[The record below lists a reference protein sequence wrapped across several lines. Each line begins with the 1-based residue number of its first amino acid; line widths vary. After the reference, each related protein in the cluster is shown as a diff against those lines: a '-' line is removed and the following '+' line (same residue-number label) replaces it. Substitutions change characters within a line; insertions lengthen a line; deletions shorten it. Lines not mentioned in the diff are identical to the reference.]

1 MFDDETNFKKIVS
14 RLNIDD
20 KPSSTHRENL
30 RRQMLSAF
38 GKTAQQPEPK
48 ATVFQIV
55 RRTIMKSKIT
65 RFAAAAVVAMAVLT
79 GVTFWPRGSSRAG
92 KWWLVPSA
100 AAKEITASLD
110 TIEALVY
117 RQQVASGGRYS
128 SAQHLSGSWMI
139 YYKAKDRQ
147 RKDQYYGHELVSTEW
162 SISEGRDLVQTIV
175 SFEFECYEQRIDSDK
190 AYERD
195 PVAELRSYVELLDRA
210 DRIHDTETFEGQ
222 ECVGFEVDPRKRAGT
237 PHELSFRIWLDL
249 ETKLPVRVETHGL
262 PLTDLPGQTAAFIL
276 DQFEYYVEL
285 PVDMF
290 TPEIP
295 EGFIH
300 AHPDVIRAAREKEE
314 KGRMLYADV
323 PPEWKPEIVA
333 ALNKIETV
341 TYWQDLTKM
350 YLSRNAW
357 RKDSYDGQGQL
368 RMTEWF
374 VIETDTGKTSFDS
387 SDTNFLLTQTIVNFA
402 DNTYKVVT
410 YGRDSRPGHPIDAIW
425 FPVGYVDQADRILE
439 NIEMEGIECF
449 GLEISAKKYGTN
461 PDGMLHR
468 LWFDVETKLPVRM
481 EFEWLRDD
489 GTKAVIVKDQFEWN
503 PELSTSVFIP
513 EIPPD
518 FTFVEPNQM

>member
-1 MFDDETNFKKIVS
+1 MFENESDFKRIVS
-14 RLNIDD
+14 RLNVDD
-20 KPSSTHRENL
+20 KPNPVHRENL
-30 RRQMLSAF
+30 RRQMLSSFNKAE
-38 GKTAQQPEPK
+38 QQ
-48 ATVFQIV
+48 TTTRIISFQTFW
-55 RRTIMKSKIT
+55 RTIMKSKIT
-65 RFAAAAVVAMAVLT
+65 RFAAAAVVAIAVLS

-128 SAQHLSGSWMI
+128 SAQHLSGTWMI

-147 RKDQYYGHELVSTEW
+147 RKDQYYGGELVSTEW
-162 SISEGRDLVQTIV
+162 SISEGRDLVHTIV
-175 SFEFECYEQRIDSDK
+175 SFEFECYEQHIDSDK

-195 PVAELRSYVELLDRA
+195 PVAELRSYVGLLDGA
-210 DRIHDTETFEGQ
+210 DRIHDTETFEGR
-222 ECVGFEVDPRKRAGT
+222 ECVGFEVDPRKRAGAA
-237 PHELSFRIWLDL
+237 HELSFRIWFDL

-262 PLTDLPGQTAAFIL
+262 PLTDRPGQTAASIL

-300 AHPDVIRAAREKEE
+300 AHPDVVRAAREKKE
-314 KGRMLYADV
+314 KGRMIYADV
-323 PPEWKPEIVA
+323 PPEWKPAIVA

-341 TYWQDLTKM
+341 AYWQDLTKI

-357 RKDSYDGQGQL
+357 RKDSYDRQGQL
-368 RMTEWF
+368 QTTEWY
-374 VIETDTGKTSFDS
+374 VIERDTGRTSFDP
-387 SDTNFLLTQTIVNFA
+387 DDENFQLTQTIVNFA
-402 DNTYKVVT
+402 DNTYKVLT
-410 YGRDSRPGHPIDAIW
+410 YGRKSRPSHPIDDIW

-489 GTKAVIVKDQFEWN
+489 GIKAVIVKDQFEWN